1 MAVKWDTIDGARDKA
16 RHIRDTE
23 GKTCGLYEAVHAS
36 VRTRFF
42 AAKGRPSKRDAGVD
56 LRCLA
61 LFTPRGSRRDQVS
74 RVRNT
79 SASCRATHYSSLLSQ
94 IGTPSRSP

>member
-1 MAVKWDTIDGARDKA
+1 MAIKWDTIDGARDTAK
-16 RHIRDTE
+16 HVRDTE

-61 LFTPRGSRRDQVS
+61 LFTPEDPEEIKFVELETLRRH
-74 RVRNT
+74 
-79 SASCRATHYSSLLSQ
+79 AEPPIILHYY
-94 IGTPSRSP
+94 PK